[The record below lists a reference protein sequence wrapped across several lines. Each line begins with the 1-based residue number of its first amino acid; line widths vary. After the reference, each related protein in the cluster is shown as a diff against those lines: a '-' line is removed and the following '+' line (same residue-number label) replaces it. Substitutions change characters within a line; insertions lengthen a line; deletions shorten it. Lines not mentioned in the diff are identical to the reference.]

1 MPEGFP
7 SITKEKSLQ
16 QSFNKSRNSFNFI
29 ECHNSP
35 FETVIT
41 IKSSRFDL
49 TKMVYNCI
57 GFCLFRIIE
66 TIKKVADELF
76 PPTGQV
82 IKRPRR
88 KGRKPLLL
96 NTVYHLLNSMS
107 KKIILVLVG
116 IFVPVFTI
124 WNVHDF
130 CARGSRPTASSIGT
144 KNKPLRCYGEQ
155 GSQCPRCPYKYIV
168 AI

>member
-49 TKMVYNCI
+49 TILTKMVYNCI
-57 GFCLFRIIE
+57 GLCLFRNIE

-76 PPTGQV
+76 PP
-82 IKRPRR
+82 
-88 KGRKPLLL
+88 
-96 NTVYHLLNSMS
+96 
-107 KKIILVLVG
+107 
-116 IFVPVFTI
+116 
-124 WNVHDF
+124 
-130 CARGSRPTASSIGT
+130 
-144 KNKPLRCYGEQ
+144 Q
-155 GSQCPRCPYKYIV
+155 GK
-168 AI
+168 